1 MQFNDRFF
9 EELGHSAGVTKLVE
23 STAKRIAARA
33 RETAPVDTGAYRD
46 KITVKVKRSKYRNVA
61 LVVGEDP
68 KTLLIEART
77 GNLVKAL
84 RAERNT

>member
-23 STAKRIAARA
+23 DKADRIAERA
-33 RETAPVDTGAYRD
+33 KSTAPVDTGDYRD
-46 KITVKVKRSKYRNVA
+46 GIKRKTKRTKYRNVA

-68 KTLLIEART
+68 KTMIIEAKT
-77 GNLVKAL
+77 GNLVRAL